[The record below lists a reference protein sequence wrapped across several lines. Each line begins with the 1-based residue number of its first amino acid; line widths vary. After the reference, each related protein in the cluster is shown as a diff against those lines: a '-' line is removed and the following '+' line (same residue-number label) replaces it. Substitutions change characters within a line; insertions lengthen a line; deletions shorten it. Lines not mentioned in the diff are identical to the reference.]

1 MTVIVTPASAVNFHA
16 SRQDISLGDTVTFT
30 DDSTTGGTEWNWTFG
45 ANQGTGSG
53 QTPTHTYN
61 ATGTYTVSLTVTY
74 PGPTGPLSHTET
86 GYIRVNVGMCPVP
99 QLGGVR
105 FNDAEAKW
113 QGAPYNFTGV
123 VIRAPG
129 APSGNF
135 FITAQ
140 SVTYGVQAKA
150 PCDSDVVVDRP

>member
-1 MTVIVTPASAVNFHA
+1 MTRRLAG
-16 SRQDISLGDTVTFT
+16 RR
-30 DDSTTGGTEWNWTFG
+30 
-45 ANQGTGSG
+45 GSG
-53 QTPTHTYN
+53 RSAPARGPAPTRTRRTPTTRP
-61 ATGTYTVSLTVTY
+61 GTYTVSLTVTY
-74 PGPTGPLSHTET
+74 PTPTATLSHTEV
-86 GYIRVNVGMCPVP
+86 GYIRVNVGMCLVSS

-105 FNDAEAKW
+105 FNDAEAIW

-135 FITAQ
+135 IITAQ
-140 SVTYGVQAKA
+140 SITYGGTAMT